1 MADKDSSY
9 IVYVDES
16 GDSNLDKI
24 NPDFPVFVLVF
35 CVFKKKSYAES
46 VIPKMAMLKFE
57 TFGHDM
63 VILHEHDIRKQ
74 VGAFKGMNHPDVF
87 FGKLTEIFKEAD
99 VTLISVVIN
108 KRHLKEKYC
117 YPHEPYALA
126 VQYGLERLYDF
137 LSAKSESD
145 KLLHVV
151 FESRGKKEDKEL
163 EKRFRSVCD
172 GENRN
177 KRKYYFEPVIVSKKV
192 NSNGLQLA
200 DLTARPIGLFVFR
213 PEQKNRTYPILQEKL
228 WKGCCG
234 ATVVGNGLKV
244 FPEKHKGLQFPTSP

>member
-87 FGKLTEIFKEAD
+87 F
-99 VTLISVVIN
+99 
-108 KRHLKEKYC
+108 
-117 YPHEPYALA
+117 
-126 VQYGLERLYDF
+126 
-137 LSAKSESD
+137 
-145 KLLHVV
+145 
-151 FESRGKKEDKEL
+151 
-163 EKRFRSVCD
+163 
-172 GENRN
+172 
-177 KRKYYFEPVIVSKKV
+177 
-192 NSNGLQLA
+192 
-200 DLTARPIGLFVFR
+200 
-213 PEQKNRTYPILQEKL
+213 
-228 WKGCCG
+228 
-234 ATVVGNGLKV
+234 
-244 FPEKHKGLQFPTSP
+244 